1 MSMDLGR
8 KEGSVLFNDAF
19 NTFSYGY
26 MASILGQ
33 TYGKGMGESNMN
45 LLGFEIICVC
55 VCDKRNIY
63 YCIKYFYHKLI

>member
-8 KEGSVLFNDAF
+8 KEVFYLMMHSTHLL
-19 NTFSYGY
+19 SYGY

-55 VCDKRNIY
+55 V
-63 YCIKYFYHKLI
+63 